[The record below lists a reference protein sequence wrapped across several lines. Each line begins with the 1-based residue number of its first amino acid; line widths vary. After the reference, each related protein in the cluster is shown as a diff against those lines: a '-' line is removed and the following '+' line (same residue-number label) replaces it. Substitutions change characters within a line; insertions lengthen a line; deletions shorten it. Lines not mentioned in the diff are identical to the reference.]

1 MFPISQALNSQVKAF
16 PVGVV
21 LMFYILVAHIQNKI
35 RSSHLYTF
43 FFFRAD
49 VEARKNE
56 TKGRK

>member
-1 MFPISQALNSQVKAF
+1 
-16 PVGVV
+16 
-21 LMFYILVAHIQNKI
+21 MFYILVAHIQNKI